1 MTHITKN
8 NTLFPTVIS
17 EFEYIADEHL
27 IDAIQNEDLI
37 DNKVIYHTRA
47 SKDNELH
54 KKNEYKDLVN
64 KILETTK
71 EVCHLYD
78 YEYKSL
84 EITNLWI
91 NISQKGDCH
100 SPHTHSNNIFS
111 GVWYPFSGKYAT
123 PIMFSDPRPTQ
134 GHFSPKGKINE
145 YTTTLM
151 SFQNKKNLGLIFP
164 SWLTHYVPPALSTRI
179 SLSWNII
186 VRGEYGNSN
195 DLQNAHI

>member
-134 GHFSPKGKINE
+134 GHFLPKGKINE

-151 SFQNKKNLGLIFP
+151 SFQHKKFKGVMG
-164 SWLTHYVPPALSTRI
+164 TAV
-179 SLSWNII
+179 
-186 VRGEYGNSN
+186 
-195 DLQNAHI
+195 